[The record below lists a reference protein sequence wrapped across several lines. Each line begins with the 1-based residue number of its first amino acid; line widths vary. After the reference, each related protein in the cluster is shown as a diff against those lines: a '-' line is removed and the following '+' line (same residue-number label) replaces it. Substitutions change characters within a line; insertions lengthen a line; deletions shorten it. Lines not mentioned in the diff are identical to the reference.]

1 MCKVLR
7 IGYMMLVA
15 NWKMHGSKVFARD
28 FCQKIKQMSWPDGLE
43 VVVLPPA
50 IYLSAVADVLA
61 GSAIKWGAQ
70 HCHQASEGAF
80 TGELSAAML
89 ADMKCAY
96 VLIGH
101 SERRT
106 LFAESD
112 ALVAQK
118 WQAAHEVGVRPIL
131 CVGESLKEREQGQ
144 TEAVIKRQLGAVM
157 DAMQAAQAPLVVA
170 YEPVWAIGTGL
181 AASPEQAQQVHALVR
196 AEFAYH
202 DQDVAKDMQ
211 ILYGGSV
218 KPSNASALF
227 EQNDIDGALVGG
239 ASLVV
244 DGFFDIGEVCN
255 KSF

>member
-1 MCKVLR
+1 
-7 IGYMMLVA
+7 MMLVA
-15 NWKMHGSKVFARD
+15 NWKMHGTQAFARD
-28 FCQKIKQMSWPDGLE
+28 FCQNIKQLSWSDGLE

-50 IYLSAVADVLA
+50 IYLPAVAEVLA
-61 GSAIKWGAQ
+61 GSSIKWGAQ
-70 HCHQASEGAF
+70 HSHQANEGAF

-112 ALVAQK
+112 ALAAKK
-118 WQAAHEVGVRPIL
+118 WQAAHAVGVRPIL
-131 CVGESLKEREQGQ
+131 CVGESLHEREQGQ
-144 TEAVIKRQLGAVM
+144 TDVVIKRQLAAVM
-157 DAMQAAQAPLVVA
+157 DSMLAAKAPLVLA
-170 YEPVWAIGTGL
+170 YEPAWAIGTGH
-181 AASPEQAQQVHALVR
+181 AASPEQAQQVHAMIR
-196 AEFAYH
+196 AEFARH
-202 DQDVAKDMQ
+202 DPDLAKDIQ

-218 KPSNASALF
+218 KPSNASSLF

-239 ASLVV
+239 ASLVAES
-244 DGFFDIGEVCN
+244 FFDIGDVCN